1 MGRLIYQERTIVDIE
16 DRLLSHLRIVV
27 MNKLRR
33 QEPFM
38 RSMPHPDHG
47 QLSIWMHPSTPIVM
61 QFYGSRPP
69 SLDRDL
75 IEEMMTDASGPDG
88 LTITPGRR
96 SSARD

>member
-38 RSMPHPDHG
+38 LSLPHPDHG
-47 QLSIWMHPSTPIVM
+47 HLSIWMHPATPIVM

-69 SLDRDL
+69 SIDNQL
-75 IEEMMTDASGPDG
+75 IEEMMQGASGPDG
-88 LTITPGRR
+88 LTITLGRI
-96 SSARD
+96 